1 MYNDVSDLSETNH
14 VIYAGGGLVNQIV
27 NGMEKWRKVEWRK
40 TTKGI
45 MIKMTHTES
54 QIRQLNKTLGLVNT
68 MIDKCGI
75 KKNTGIC

>member
-1 MYNDVSDLSETNH
+1 
-14 VIYAGGGLVNQIV
+14 
-27 NGMEKWRKVEWRK
+27 
-40 TTKGI
+40 

-75 KKNTGIC
+75 KKNTGICQGYKISQKQLILVKQEILQRIKGHKKTNKVQQNHKDSFIKT